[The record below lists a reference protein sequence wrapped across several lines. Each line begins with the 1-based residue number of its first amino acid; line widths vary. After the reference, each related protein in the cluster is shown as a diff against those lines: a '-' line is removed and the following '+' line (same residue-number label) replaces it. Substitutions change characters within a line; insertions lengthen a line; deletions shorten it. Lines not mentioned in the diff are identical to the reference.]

1 MCNEQTQDEI
11 EQQRF
16 IDYRL
21 DQLEL
26 NLRKGQEKLEQEY
39 KEQNQQIMKTLTIM
53 QEGQNQQ
60 NRTLAE
66 LNTRVATL
74 EDKNSCIDKLR
85 EIATKNTTE
94 IKDVERRL
102 DIYKHILLAVGTGA
116 GVALLIDII
125 KLI

>member
-1 MCNEQTQDEI
+1 MCNEHKHEEI

-21 DQLEL
+21 DQLEN
-26 NLRKGQEKLEQEY
+26 NLRRGQEKLEQEY
-39 KEQNQQIMKTLTIM
+39 KEQNQQIMKTLTLM

-66 LNTRVATL
+66 LNQRVATL

>member
-1 MCNEQTQDEI
+1 MCNEHTHNEL
-11 EQQRF
+11 EEQRF

-21 DQLEL
+21 DQLES
-26 NLRKGQEKLEQEY
+26 NLRRGQEKLEQEY
-39 KEQNQQIMKTLTIM
+39 KEQNQQIMNTLTLM

-60 NRTLAE
+60 NQTLAE
-66 LNTRVATL
+66 LNQRVHTL

-116 GVALLIDII
+116 GVALLIDLI

>member
-1 MCNEQTQDEI
+1 MCNEQTRDEI

>member
-1 MCNEQTQDEI
+1 MCNEPTQDEI